1 MKILEDSR
9 FLLPT
14 PGGTIITCVAVSL
27 LLFALLSVLSAEFKS
42 PELSLILFRLLLLL
56 TFEATTL
63 MILKMDKSKAKMLK
77 VPIDSDPKKITRK
90 KFELIFGL

>member
-1 MKILEDSR
+1 MPKLKNSNATILVIFKHCASVQK
-9 FLLPT
+9 LV
-14 PGGTIITCVAVSL
+14 GY
-27 LLFALLSVLSAEFKS
+27 LFALLSVLSAEFKS

-77 VPIDSDPKKITRK
+77 VPIDSDPEK
-90 KFELIFGL
+90 LQLNLN